1 MARTIKNPKKAKRK
15 NKGSKK
21 GDGAST
27 SSSVPTI
34 QPRVWQPGVDELE
47 EGEELQCDP
56 SAYNSL
62 HAFHIGWPC
71 LSFDIVRD
79 SLGSDRK
86 DFPHTV
92 YFVAGTQA
100 EKASWNSIGV
110 FKVSNISGKRRE
122 LVPKKSS
129 EDDPDMDG
137 ESSDSD
143 DSEDEEEGGSGAP
156 VLQAN
161 SSFFRFLVIYHLRG
175 LLLDLLYIVP
185 FFSLEQLRKVAHH
198 GCVNRIRA
206 MGQNPHICASW
217 ADSGH
222 VQVWDFSS
230 HLNALAE
237 SETEGIQGS
246 SVFNQAPLVNFR
258 GHKDEGYAI
267 DWSPVVV
274 GRLAT
279 GDCKNCIHLWEPTSD
294 STWNVDPTPFIG
306 HSASVE
312 DLQWSPTEP
321 HAFVSCSVDG
331 TIAIWDIRMGK
342 SPAASFKAHDADVNV
357 ISWNRQASC
366 MLASGSDDG
375 TFSIHDFRLLKDG
388 NTVVAHFK
396 YHKYPVTSIEW
407 SPHEASTLAVS
418 SSDNQLTIW
427 DLSLEKDEEEEAE
440 FKAQTKELV
449 NAPQDLPPQLLF
461 VHQGQKDLKELQW
474 HAQIPGMIVS
484 TAADGFNILMPSNIQ
499 STLPSNGS

>member
-1 MARTIKNPKKAKRK
+1 MARTIRNPKKAKRK

-21 GDGAST
+21 GDGASS

-62 HAFHIGWPC
+62 HGFHIGWPC

-79 SLGSDRK
+79 SLGSDRN

-100 EKASWNSIGV
+100 EKPSWNSIGV
-110 FKVSNISGKRRE
+110 FKVSNVSGKRRN
-122 LVPKKSS
+122 LVPTKSA
-129 EDDPDMDG
+129 EDDADMDAG
-137 ESSDSD
+137 SSDSE
-143 DSEDEEEGGSGAP
+143 DSEDEEEGGPSAP
-156 VLQAN
+156 VL
-161 SSFFRFLVIYHLRG
+161 
-175 LLLDLLYIVP
+175 
-185 FFSLEQLRKVAHH
+185 QLRKVAHH

-206 MGQNPHICASW
+206 MTQNPHICASW

-230 HLNALAE
+230 HLNTLAE
-237 SETEGIQGS
+237 SETDGVQGNS

-258 GHKDEGYAI
+258 GHKDEGYAV
-267 DWSPVVV
+267 DWSPVVA
-274 GRLAT
+274 GRLVT
-279 GDCKNCIHLWEPTSD
+279 GDCKNCIHLWEPASD
-294 STWNVDPTPFIG
+294 STWNVEPTPFVG

-331 TIAIWDIRMGK
+331 TIAIWDIRLGM

-407 SPHEASTLAVS
+407 SPHEASTLAIS

-461 VHQGQKDLKELQW
+461 VHQGQKDLKELHW

-499 STLPSNGS
+499 STLPSNGDNK

>member
-1 MARTIKNPKKAKRK
+1 MAPSIKNPKKAKRK
-15 NKGSKK
+15 NKSSKK

-27 SSSVPTI
+27 SSPMPAI
-34 QPRVWQPGVDELE
+34 RPRVW
-47 EGEELQCDP
+47 
-56 SAYNSL
+56 
-62 HAFHIGWPC
+62 
-71 LSFDIVRD
+71 FDIVRD

-110 FKVSNISGKRRE
+110 FK
-122 LVPKKSS
+122 LC
-129 EDDPDMDG
+129 
-137 ESSDSD
+137 
-143 DSEDEEEGGSGAP
+143 
-156 VLQAN
+156 
-161 SSFFRFLVIYHLRG
+161 
-175 LLLDLLYIVP
+175 
-185 FFSLEQLRKVAHH
+185 KVAHH

-206 MGQNPHICASW
+206 MVQNPHICASW

-237 SETEGIQGS
+237 SENEGLQGAS

-258 GHKDEGYAI
+258 GHKDEVYAI
-267 DWSPVVV
+267 DWSPIVY
-274 GRLAT
+274 RE
-279 GDCKNCIHLWEPTSD
+279 GDVLHAFQGTAKTVFIYGSRHL
-294 STWNVDPTPFIG
+294 VRHG
-306 HSASVE
+306 MLMLLHSL
-312 DLQWSPTEP
+312 DILQVSKTYKWWSPTEP

-331 TIAIWDIRMGK
+331 TIAIWDIRLGK

-407 SPHEASTLAVS
+407 SPHEASSLAVS

-427 DLSLEKDEEEEAE
+427 DLSLEKDEEEGAE
-440 FKAQTKELV
+440 FKAQTRE
-449 NAPQDLPPQLLF
+449 
-461 VHQGQKDLKELQW
+461 QGQKDLKELHW
-474 HAQIPGMIVS
+474 HAQIPGMIVL
-484 TAADGFNILMPSNIQ
+484 TPADGFNILMPSNIQ
-499 STLPSNGS
+499 STIPSNGS